1 MQFSVK
7 PGFWVVAFAVLVI
20 CIAVAGCS
28 GTTKPPVT
36 TTPQQ
41 TTVTT
46 TPQQTTVTTTPQQTT
61 VTTTPQQTT
70 VTTTPPLTT
79 VTTPQPTTVAGNVT
93 VAIQNFAFTPQKV
106 TVTKGS
112 TVTWVNQDAFEHE
125 VVNDAS
131 GSNAAGAIFKSNSLG
146 KGASYSFTFTSP
158 GVYPYHCSIHPS
170 MTGTITVS

>member
-36 TTPQQ
+36 ITPQQ
-41 TTVTT
+41 TA
-46 TPQQTTVTTTPQQTT
+46 